1 VADEK
6 LGEATPTVLV
16 VDHQPIGRQGLAG
29 MLRAA
34 GYTVLE
40 ARDGEHAV
48 EIVASDRP
56 ELVIMDVLMPGISG
70 IEATERIVTINPATR
85 VLMLAEADSAETVR
99 AALRAGAASYLTK
112 TAATRDFLFDAL
124 RRTAAGERVF
134 APPGLV
140 DALVS
145 ESVQPPSASES
156 PLTLRE
162 QEIVALIA
170 TGAASS
176 YIAAVLG
183 LSSRTVENHLARIY
197 KKLGVTSRSQLA
209 RIAVER
215 HIDRY
220 PWVGQTGT
228 IMHVDIVGFSA
239 SVRSSRDQLALR
251 NAMYEIFQ
259 AAFAR
264 FGIPWSPAFTED
276 RGDGMLIIIPSG
288 VPIIT
293 VVDLCLTD
301 LINNL
306 ADYNSAASESAT
318 MRLRISLHAGPV
330 TADALGVSGE
340 AIVYASRLVGAPVFR
355 EALQESGAQLGI
367 VVSGVVYDMIT
378 RQGNLDSVPA
388 DLQSVNVQ
396 LKDLQA
402 TAWMWFSEYA
412 PARIDTAEP
421 DRESESG
428 APSVPPMRGG
438 LPPNLATAR
447 VGSSVSSANVYVDGL
462 NLYYGCLR
470 GTPYRWLDI
479 GELCRKLL
487 PRNPINRIRYFTSRV
502 SSRPESVHGPERQN
516 AYLRA
521 LATTDGISI
530 HLGHFQTLR
539 ARLPVVVE
547 EVTSPRMV
555 EVIKT
560 DEKGSDVNLATYLLL
575 DAFRQ
580 ESDIAVVISNDSDL
594 AEPIRVLTQ
603 ELGVPVGLVNPH
615 PAKLR
620 SRDLLG
626 LQPLFFMQI
635 RPGVLRTCQFPRVL
649 EDAHGQIWRPDGW

>member
-1 VADEK
+1 MAEETP
-6 LGEATPTVLV
+6 GEVTPTVLV
-16 VDHQPIGRQGLAG
+16 VDHQPIAREGLAG

-34 GYTVLE
+34 GYAVIE

-70 IEATERIVTINPATR
+70 IEATERIVTINPAAR
-85 VLMLAEADSAETVR
+85 VLMLSEADSAETVR

-112 TAATRDFLFDAL
+112 TAATRGFLLDAL

-140 DALVS
+140 DALVG
-145 ESVQPPSASES
+145 EPVQPSSANES
-156 PLTLRE
+156 QLTLRE
-162 QEIVALIA
+162 QEIVALVA

-197 KKLGVTSRSQLA
+197 KKLGVTSRAQLA

-228 IMHVDIVGFSA
+228 ILHVDIVGFSA
-239 SVRSSRDQLALR
+239 SVRSSRDQLTLR
-251 NAMYEIFQ
+251 NTMYEIFQ

-264 FGIPWSPAFTED
+264 FGVPWSSAFTED
-276 RGDGMLIIIPSG
+276 RGDGMLIIVPPG
-288 VPIIT
+288 VPAIT

-306 ADYNSAASESAT
+306 ADYNSAANESAA
-318 MRLRISLHAGPV
+318 MRLRISLHVGPV
-330 TADALGVSGE
+330 SADTLGVSGE
-340 AIVYASRLVGAPVFR
+340 AIVYASRLVDAPVFR
-355 EALQESGAQLGI
+355 KALQESGAQLGVI
-367 VVSGVVYDMIT
+367 VSDVVHDMIT
-378 RQGNLDSVPA
+378 RQRSLDSVPA

-402 TAWMWFSEYA
+402 TAWMWFSEYV
-412 PARIDTAEP
+412 PARIVTTEP
-421 DRESESG
+421 DREPESG
-428 APSVPPMRGG
+428 APSVPAMRGG
-438 LPPNLATAR
+438 LPSSLATER
-447 VGSSVSSANVYVDGL
+447 EGSSGLSANVYVDGL

-502 SSRPESVHGPERQN
+502 RSRPESVHGPERQN

-521 LATTDGISI
+521 LATTDRMSI
-530 HLGHFQTLR
+530 HLGHFQALR
-539 ARLPVVVE
+539 ARLPVVDA
-547 EVTSPRMV
+547 EVTGVRTV

-560 DEKGSDVNLATYLLL
+560 QEKGSDVNLATFLLL

-620 SRDLLG
+620 SRELLE
-626 LQPLFFMQI
+626 LKPLFFKQI
-635 RPGVLRTCQFPRVL
+635 RPSALRDCQFPQVI
-649 EDAHGQIWRPDGW
+649 EDAHGQIWRPDEW